1 MATSVSQKMISYSAQ
16 QWALW
21 LVNKISVTVSVSVQ
35 DFSVLFNNDVHPV
48 ICESWQFSHMWKAL
62 AWTIISR
69 RVEIWVHFTRLT
81 PPPFIEVPV
90 QSKESERSCI
100 CVVGVSTL
108 PLSTTMIFNFETLP
122 TVWYFFA
129 FHFITC

>member
-1 MATSVSQKMISYSAQ
+1 MY
-16 QWALW
+16 
-21 LVNKISVTVSVSVQ
+21 NVQ

-48 ICESWQFSHMWKAL
+48 ICEGWQFSHMWKAL
-62 AWTIISR
+62 AWPIISR
-69 RVEIWVHFTRLT
+69 RVENWVHFTRLT

-108 PLSTTMIFNFETLP
+108 PLSTFWYLMLELFFRQGCIFCFS
-122 TVWYFFA
+122 
-129 FHFITC
+129 FHYVLDISQQLVAS